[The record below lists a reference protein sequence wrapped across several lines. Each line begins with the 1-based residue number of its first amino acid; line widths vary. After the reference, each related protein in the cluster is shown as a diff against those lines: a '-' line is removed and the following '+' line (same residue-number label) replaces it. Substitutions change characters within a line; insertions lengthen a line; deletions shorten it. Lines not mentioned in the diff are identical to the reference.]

1 MFKKILIAN
10 RGEIAL
16 RVIRSCRDMSII
28 SVGVYSTADSDAM
41 HSLLSDESICIG
53 PPRARDSYLNKN
65 NILQAACN
73 VGAEAIH
80 PGYGFLSEDVE
91 FSRMCERCGITMIG
105 PRPEAVE
112 LLGDKAKARETAKK
126 ANCPVIPGSDG
137 PVKSVQEAKKIAAK
151 IGYPVML
158 KAVSGGGGRGIRMI
172 ETPEML
178 EKVYTP
184 ARMEAKECFGD
195 DRVYVEKCI
204 LSPRHIEV
212 QILADNFG
220 NVVYMYERDCSLQR
234 RHQKFLEECPSLA
247 ISDAMRKEMGEAAVR
262 VAKSAGYT
270 NAGTVEFLLDKDNR
284 YYFMEM
290 NTRIQVEHT
299 ITEQLTGKDIVRQQ
313 IRIAAGL
320 PLDFKQEN
328 IFMHGHVI
336 ELRINAE
343 DPYRNFAPCPGKIVA
358 LNLPGGIGVRVDTAI
373 YQGYTIPPYYDS
385 MIAKLV
391 ISGRNRIEA
400 IERAK
405 RALAEFIIDGV
416 ATNIEFLKTVL
427 DNELF
432 LSGKA
437 NVDFMESF
445 AF

>member
-1 MFKKILIAN
+1 MIAN

-28 SVGVYSTADSDAM
+28 SVGVYSTADSEAM
-41 HSLLSDESICIG
+41 HALLADQSVCIG
-53 PPRARDSYLNKN
+53 SARAKDSYLNKN
-65 NILQAACN
+65 SILQAACSLG
-73 VGAEAIH
+73 VDAIH

-91 FSRMCERCGITMIG
+91 FSRMCEQCGIVMIG

-112 LLGDKAKARETAKK
+112 LLGDKAKARATAK
-126 ANCPVIPGSDG
+126 AAGCPVIPGSDG
-137 PVKSVQEAKKIAAK
+137 EISGLEEALQIAEK

-172 ETPEML
+172 ETPEKL
-178 EKVYTP
+178 EKAYAA

-195 DRVYVEKCI
+195 DRVYIEKCI
-204 LSPRHIEV
+204 LGPRHIEV

-234 RHQKFLEECPSLA
+234 RHQKFLEECPSPIL
-247 ISDAMRKEMGEAAVR
+247 SDKLRTEMGEAAVK
-262 VAKSAGYT
+262 VARQANYT

-284 YYFMEM
+284 FYFMEM
-290 NTRIQVEHT
+290 NTRIQVEHA
-299 ITEQLTGKDIVRQQ
+299 ITEQLTNKDIVRQQ
-313 IRIAAGL
+313 IRIAANL

-328 IFMHGHVI
+328 VFMHGHVM

-343 DPYRNFAPCPGKIVA
+343 DPRRNFAPCPGTITA
-358 LNLPGGIGVRVDTAI
+358 LNIPGGIGVRADTAI
-373 YQGYTIPPYYDS
+373 YQGYTIPPFYDS
-385 MIAKLV
+385 MIAKLI
-391 ISGRNRIEA
+391 ISGRNRTEA

-405 RALAEFIIDGV
+405 RALAEFIIDGIT
-416 ATNIEFLKTVL
+416 TNIEFLKAVL
-427 DNELF
+427 DDEAF
-432 LSGKA
+432 LAGRA

-445 AF
+445 DF

>member
-385 MIAKLV
+385 MIAKLI